1 MKQASETRTVVPD
14 GPAAAFRFLSRRRF
28 LQMGI
33 GGIGLTVA
41 VGGGLFGLRGCAPPI
56 TGLRV
61 LSAQEYRTLR
71 AVARAHIPRGGGFA
85 SGAEDFDLARR
96 FDAFLADEPAENV
109 KNLKLAVALV
119 EFGPLVYERRLATFS
134 NLSEEQQA
142 SHWELW
148 VYRGSPF
155 QRQVAAAFRKF
166 FALTFYD
173 NERVWGEIGYGG
185 PGLQDSMG

>member
-1 MKQASETRTVVPD
+1 MSGTSEPTGAAD
-14 GPAAAFRFLSRRRF
+14 GLAGFHFLSRRRL
-28 LQMGI
+28 LQLGV

-41 VGGGLFGLRGCAPPI
+41 AGGGLLGLRGCAPPVSE
-56 TGLRV
+56 LRV

-71 AVARAHIPRGGGFA
+71 AIARAHIPRGGGFA

-96 FDAFLADEPAENV
+96 FDAFLADEPPENV

-119 EFGPLVYERRLATFS
+119 EYGPLLYERRLATFS
-134 NLSEEQQA
+134 NLSEAEQA
-142 SHWELW
+142 SHWESW

-173 NERVWGEIGYGG
+173 DKRVWAEIGYGG
-185 PGLQDSMG
+185 PALQDPAG